1 MTRRRRHAPSTLH
14 FRLLATICSYAACNR
29 SPTLG
34 PAFLRRFTSR
44 MGPPSDSNN
53 HEFSGDVSVWRDFV
67 RRPMGPR
74 FGEDFLGQ
82 GPAGFMLG
90 IGTNGGAAT

>member
-1 MTRRRRHAPSTLH
+1 
-14 FRLLATICSYAACNR
+14 
-29 SPTLG
+29 
-34 PAFLRRFTSR
+34 
-44 MGPPSDSNN
+44 MGS
-53 HEFSGDVSVWRDFV
+53 
-67 RRPMGPR
+67 R